1 MLDSAGSSGNPIGAP
16 AGHNPP
22 TMGVI
27 PKKAS
32 AVYLESLGEIEER
45 VGREEQE
52 VVAKRNIVK
61 TLKLRQDGISWTGL
75 ILLL

>member
-1 MLDSAGSSGNPIGAP
+1 
-16 AGHNPP
+16 
-22 TMGVI
+22 MGII

-32 AVYLESLGEIEER
+32 TVYLESLGEIEER

-61 TLKLRQDGISWTGL
+61 TMKLRQDAISRTGL